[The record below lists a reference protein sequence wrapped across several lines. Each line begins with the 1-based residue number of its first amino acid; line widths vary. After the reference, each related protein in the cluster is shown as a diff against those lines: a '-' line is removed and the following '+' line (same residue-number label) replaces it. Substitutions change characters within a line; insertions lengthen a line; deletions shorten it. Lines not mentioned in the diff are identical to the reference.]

1 MKRKAMAGGEYSKL
15 SQADE
20 ETGCQFVRQEKHR
33 HENDARRRLV
43 TACLFCVVFIICE
56 VTGKEKITECWGN
69 NEWMIWALTIS
80 ILAICVKN
88 ISTLSFLLADRL
100 VNFKNRKIEIE
111 QKNGDLF
118 RKVNLLWTEVYTSFK
133 MEAI

>member
-20 ETGCQFVRQEKHR
+20 ETGCHFVRQEKHR

-56 VTGKEKITECWGN
+56 VTGKKKITDCRGN
-69 NEWMIWALTIS
+69 N
-80 ILAICVKN
+80 K
-88 ISTLSFLLADRL
+88 
-100 VNFKNRKIEIE
+100 
-111 QKNGDLF
+111 
-118 RKVNLLWTEVYTSFK
+118 
-133 MEAI
+133 

>member
-56 VTGKEKITECWGN
+56 VTGKKKITHCRGN
-69 NEWMIWALTIS
+69 D
-80 ILAICVKN
+80 K
-88 ISTLSFLLADRL
+88 
-100 VNFKNRKIEIE
+100 
-111 QKNGDLF
+111 
-118 RKVNLLWTEVYTSFK
+118 
-133 MEAI
+133 